1 VSGHEPGREAS
12 LRHLTALSTEEC
24 HALLRSRPVGR
35 VVFVDARGPVALP
48 VNYVVDRDDI
58 VFRTTS
64 SSSVVSSKYGDQVG
78 FEVDDFDADD
88 REGWSV
94 LVTGHVSPVVD
105 PADLRHVQ
113 MLRVTPWAEGDRTT
127 YLRLRIRTLS
137 GRRLVPDESE
147 PPASSS

>member
-1 VSGHEPGREAS
+1 
-12 LRHLTALSTEEC
+12 
-24 HALLRSRPVGR
+24 
-35 VVFVDARGPVALP
+35 
-48 VNYVVDRDDI
+48 
-58 VFRTTS
+58 
-64 SSSVVSSKYGDQVG
+64 VVSSKYGDQVG